1 MEKPDKKSYPDY
13 YDIITE
19 PIDMNCIDSK
29 INRNVYRSVC
39 TAVDRVDFF
48 FCYSVQRDMN
58 IIDTHSSYGQ
68 CSVADPD
75 AFDTDPDPA
84 FQSDPDRLFDTDPD
98 PCRFKEVPVMYLK
111 QYGTFYT

>member
-1 MEKPDKKSYPDY
+1 VYCRKRLRVLYNSILNWTNTDNIQPIGVFMEKPDKKSYPDY

-48 FCYSVQRDMN
+48 VTAYSV
-58 IIDTHSSYGQ
+58 T
-68 CSVADPD
+68 
-75 AFDTDPDPA
+75 
-84 FQSDPDRLFDTDPD
+84 
-98 PCRFKEVPVMYLK
+98 
-111 QYGTFYT
+111 